1 VPLLAYL
8 WFNAVLCLAAVSD
21 VRSFRIPNLLS
32 VLLAL
37 GAVAVHAPADW
48 AEALSRLGSLLMVSG
63 LAGVLWLRGMLGGG
77 DLKLLAACAL
87 WMPLPALG
95 LFAFVLGW
103 AGALQGIGALILMR
117 RTLRAGPVA
126 ARHAHRMPYGLSIA
140 AAGLI
145 WSSLRLM
152 A

>member
-1 VPLLAYL
+1 MPLLAYV

-21 VRSFRIPNLLS
+21 LRSFRIPNVLP
-32 VLLAL
+32 VLLAF

-48 AEALSRLGSLLMVSG
+48 AEALSRLGSLLIVAG
-63 LAGVLWLRGMLGGG
+63 LAGALWLRGLMGGG

-87 WMPLPALG
+87 WIPAPALG
-95 LFAFVLGW
+95 QFGFMLGW
-103 AGALQGIGALILMR
+103 AGALQGIAALILMR

-126 ARHAHRMPYGLSIA
+126 ARQARRMPYGLSIA

-145 WSSLRLM
+145 WSSLRLTS
-152 A
+152 